1 MVPNLRVGRRSIG
14 TDVRWALRMLVRHR
28 RFALVTTLPL
38 ILGVGV
44 NTAIFTVFNAAV
56 LRPLAVDEPDRVVR
70 LYEDSRDAVRRKMFS
85 FAEYTDYRD
94 RNTVFSDLAAYGDT
108 GLLLRA
114 TDRGPAGASSDAI
127 SGAYVS
133 GNYLR
138 LLSGRLAMGR
148 WLATGSGEDDVDS
161 AVISDGLWKRRLG
174 ASRDVLGQIVQLNG
188 VPVAIVGVTAA
199 DFIGAEPTP
208 PDVFLA
214 LRAAARLERR
224 APWLTDPA
232 SPGLRL
238 VARLRPGATIGQA
251 EAMMSVLAQQRAAA
265 VDADRARVRI
275 AAMRASF
282 LTMEPEILAGTGVI
296 LLVTGL
302 VLLTACANAA
312 TLLLVRAGVRGKEIA
327 IRLAIGAS
335 RADLVRMLLTESL
348 VVALASSGV
357 ALVLSTWT
365 LKVLIASAVDAQTL
379 PDSFALNMTPDLR
392 VLVYTS
398 IMAILTATVSGLVP
412 ALRASRRDLVA
423 ALNDNGATTGPAAN
437 SRWMNVLV
445 AGQIAVSF
453 LLLAGCGL
461 LLRSEWQSQRADVGL
476 DTEHTADLYLDLA
489 ANGYDEARALD
500 AVTRLRDRLRN
511 APGVA
516 GVTIAARPPLSNSFG
531 ALASAGA
538 GAPQVFAGYNVVDAD
553 FLTTLRIPMRCAG
566 TTLPRRA
573 RAGTCRK

>member
-114 TDRGPAGASSDAI
+114 TDRGPSGASSDAV

-199 DFIGAEPTP
+199 DFIGAEPPRPTCSSRSVP
-208 PDVFLA
+208 P
-214 LRAAARLERR
+214 RLERR
-224 APWLTDPA
+224 AWLTDPA

-302 VLLTACANAA
+302 VLLSACANAA

-365 LKVLIASAVDAQTL
+365 LGAHRQRRRRERFQIRYVKHDARSA
-379 PDSFALNMTPDLR
+379 
-392 VLVYTS
+392 VLVY
-398 IMAILTATVSGLVP
+398 
-412 ALRASRRDLVA
+412 RAS
-423 ALNDNGATTGPAAN
+423 
-437 SRWMNVLV
+437 
-445 AGQIAVSF
+445 
-453 LLLAGCGL
+453 
-461 LLRSEWQSQRADVGL
+461 
-476 DTEHTADLYLDLA
+476 
-489 ANGYDEARALD
+489 
-500 AVTRLRDRLRN
+500 
-511 APGVA
+511 
-516 GVTIAARPPLSNSFG
+516 
-531 ALASAGA
+531 
-538 GAPQVFAGYNVVDAD
+538 
-553 FLTTLRIPMRCAG
+553 
-566 TTLPRRA
+566 
-573 RAGTCRK
+573 